1 MKKILFLA
9 ILFLITV
16 LLYGCNT
23 PTTGNGNKDSNSS
36 QLIPSQSKQN
46 TSNTKANNTLEK
58 DQSKVSDN
66 KKNELAKE
74 KVQINL
80 KLGDNGEKVTELQTK
95 LNKFG
100 YKLTTDGKFGASTD
114 FAVRNFQQKLNILS
128 DGIAGQET
136 LNKLDSTPVQDPYI
150 FKPLENK
157 NTSSQAI
164 SSTNSYETFI
174 NSKDCPSDTDYLIY
188 TNLSK
193 HIVYV
198 FTGTNHNWKL
208 INSFSCSSGKSSTP
222 TIKGHFTLGTRGSS
236 FTTDNGLICKWY
248 TQISGN
254 YLFHSILYDKN
265 GNIVDSRLGENISHG
280 CIRLATSNAKY
291 LYDNIPSG
299 TAIWI
304 L

>member
-1 MKKILFLA
+1 MKKFFFLA
-9 ILFLITV
+9 ALFLITV
-16 LLYGCNT
+16 SLYGCNT
-23 PTTGNGNKDSNSS
+23 PTAGNSTANSNSS
-36 QLIPSQSKQN
+36 QSSSSQSKQD
-46 TSNTKANNTLEK
+46 TSNIKTDNALDKNHSDANT
-58 DQSKVSDN
+58 N
-66 KKNELAKE
+66 KKDEPTKE
-74 KVQINL
+74 AAQVNL
-80 KLGDNGEKVTELQTK
+80 KLGDSGEKVIELQTK

-114 FAVRNFQQKLNILS
+114 FAVRNFQQKVNILS

-136 LNKLDSTPVQDPYI
+136 LNRLDSTPVQDPYI
-150 FKPLENK
+150 FKPLKNK

-164 SSTNSYETFI
+164 SSTSSYETFI
-174 NSKDCPSDTDYLIY
+174 NSKDCPSNTDYFIY
-188 TNLSK
+188 TNLSQ
-193 HIVYV
+193 HVVYV
-198 FTGTNHNWKL
+198 FTGSNHNWKL

-236 FTTDNGLICKWY
+236 FTTDNGLVCKWY

-265 GNIVDSRLGENISHG
+265 GNVVDSRLGENISHG